1 MECEKLFKK
10 NLKERKEF
18 VSTNKLCWNC
28 LSKAYFVKQYKSKYR
43 CKIDKCGKYHHS
55 LLHEPGP
62 PDKKHP
68 QENKDQTLPVL
79 VNSHHKTYTS
89 YFIKRKF

>member
-28 LSKAYFVKQYKSKYR
+28 LSKAYFVKQCKSKYR